1 MPLLGASEETAAEKE
16 KRRRRAADLERKK
29 QADLARAVRESE
41 RKLETA
47 AGIWKSTQLLAGS
60 LAEVYLRARGIDLID
75 EPNLRFHPS
84 LPYPKAGKH
93 PALVA
98 RVQGPDGKGIGVWRI
113 FLAPDGRGKAQV
125 ENAKLGLG
133 NVKGGAVRLG
143 GEGPVVGIAE
153 GVETALAAHELDR
166 RHPIWAGLS
175 TSGIMTFVPP
185 PFVRRVLIYPDG
197 DIAKIRDGKVHE
209 APGMRAALVL
219 KERLVGEHKP
229 SAIIDPPREGD
240 YLDAL
245 QAVKRA

>member
-1 MPLLGASEETAAEKE
+1 M
-16 KRRRRAADLERKK
+16 
-29 QADLARAVRESE
+29 
-41 RKLETA
+41 
-47 AGIWKSTQLLAGS
+47 
-60 LAEVYLRARGIDLID
+60 
-75 EPNLRFHPS
+75 
-84 LPYPKAGKH
+84 
-93 PALVA
+93 
-98 RVQGPDGKGIGVWRI
+98 
-113 FLAPDGRGKAQV
+113 
-125 ENAKLGLG
+125 
-133 NVKGGAVRLG
+133 RLG